1 MLNNNPISGKFGEE
15 SDIEDP
21 EQIERNIKRMLQ
33 EEEEQ
38 RKKKEEAA
46 KEVPIADVDENAYS
60 VDKEAFENAILK
72 NHNLD
77 GLY

>member
-1 MLNNNPISGKFGEE
+1 MLNNNATPGKFGEE

-38 RKKKEEAA
+38 RKEEEEAA
-46 KEVPIADVDENAYS
+46 KEVPIADVDENAYN
-60 VDKEAFENAILK
+60 VDREAFEKAILK
-72 NHNLD
+72 NQNLE